1 MNFILRLLTLK
12 KRMTMLKQNVVN
24 RNQLEDMQKFQSL
37 FVLVEKIISY
47 EEENMEIAF
56 QLLR

>member
-12 KRMTMLKQNVVN
+12 KRMTMLKENVVN

-47 EEENMEIAF
+47 EAENVEIAF